1 MHHDGVLGGIRLLV
15 PHPAVDLLGG
25 EDAPQVA
32 HEQIHDLQLRGRQ
45 LHRLPVHQQH
55 PLLRLVAQ
63 PAVDDLPALALGV
76 HVPQLGVPPQLAAH
90 PGHQL
95 LGVEGL
101 GHIVVRPH
109 GQAQHLVGVL
119 ALGGQD
125 DDGQVALLPDLHHRR
140 QPVQLGHHHVDE
152 DQAQGRVQ
160 GAVQGLHAVVGLE
173 NPVAL
178 LLQQNGDGL
187 DDLLVVI
194 HHQNTLVH
202 TNPSYGRYLTSSF
215 CQRA

>member
-1 MHHDGVLGGIRLLV
+1 MVKSLGREKN
-15 PHPAVDLLGG
+15 D
-25 EDAPQVA
+25 
-32 HEQIHDLQLRGRQ
+32 RN
-45 LHRLPVHQQH
+45 
-55 PLLRLVAQ
+55 
-63 PAVDDLPALALGV
+63 
-76 HVPQLGVPPQLAAH
+76 
-90 PGHQL
+90 
-95 LGVEGL
+95 
-101 GHIVVRPH
+101 
-109 GQAQHLVGVL
+109 
-119 ALGGQD
+119 
-125 DDGQVALLPDLHHRR
+125 VALLAQLPQHLIA
-140 QPVQLGHHHVDE
+140 VQLGHHHVDDNE
-152 DQAQGRVQ
+152 PQRGIQ